1 MNEEERYLFDLWGY
15 VVIENVL
22 STDQLAILNHL
33 IEQRNFPTPT
43 EDIQSQRF
51 GGFFDWE
58 KDAFRHL
65 LNHERITPLLRE
77 IIGSKFRL
85 DHAYGILMTKGNA
98 GGNLHG
104 GGEPYD
110 PAQYLEL

>member
-22 STDQLAILNHL
+22 SAGQITTLNQLID
-33 IEQRNFPTPT
+33 QRNFPTPT

-58 KDAFRHL
+58 KDDFRH
-65 LNHERITPLLRE
+65 
-77 IIGSKFRL
+77 
-85 DHAYGILMTKGNA
+85 
-98 GGNLHG
+98 
-104 GGEPYD
+104 
-110 PAQYLEL
+110 